1 MRMIGCLKPV
11 FYFLLLSTVFL
22 VFPIS
27 VFAQDQSGQMV
38 KGKVLEIVD
47 EGTQEIQ
54 GQKNYYQ
61 KVKVQ
66 VEEGKNKG
74 KEFTIEH
81 GSTFSVA
88 QQQKVNKG
96 DTVVLSESTDNEG
109 NFQYFIAD
117 KYRLNKLIIITIGFF
132 ILTIIVVGVRGFGSL
147 LGLIISFAIIIKFI
161 VPQILDGKDPL
172 LITIIGALFIMV
184 ITIYLAHGFS
194 RQTTAAVVAT
204 FLALVVTGLLSVL
217 FVNFANL
224 SGLGSEEA
232 YALQFGPASE
242 VNLRGLLLGGII
254 IGALGVLDD
263 VTTTQSAAVFE
274 LAKTNRKLYLFD
286 LARRGFKIGRE
297 HILSMVNTLVL
308 AYAGAS
314 LAIFIFLV
322 LNPTNQP
329 IWAIINSEIISEE
342 IIRALSGSIGLV
354 LAVPLSTVIAAWF
367 ATR

>member
-1 MRMIGCLKPV
+1 MRVMNRFCLV
-11 FYFLLLSTVFL
+11 LLFTSFVFLLS
-22 VFPIS
+22 PIS
-27 VFAQDQSGQMV
+27 VFAQNQDGQMV
-38 KGKVLEIVD
+38 KGKVVEILD

-81 GSTFSVA
+81 GGTFSVA
-88 QQQKVNKG
+88 EHQRVNKG
-96 DTVVLSESTDNEG
+96 DTVVLSESADEKG
-109 NFQYFIAD
+109 DFQYFIAD
-117 KYRLNKLIIITIGFF
+117 KYRLNKLILITIGFF
-132 ILTIIVVGVRGFGSL
+132 ILTIVVVGVRGLGSL
-147 LGLIISFAIIIKFI
+147 LGLIISLAVIVKFI

-172 LITIIGALFIMV
+172 LMTIIGALFIMV
-184 ITIYLAHGFS
+184 VTIYLSHGFS
-194 RQTTAAVVAT
+194 RQTTAAVIAT
-204 FLALVVTGLLSVL
+204 FLALVITGLLSVL

-232 YALQFGPASE
+232 YALQFGPSS
-242 VNLRGLLLGGII
+242 VINLRGLLLGGII

-274 LAKTNRKLYLFD
+274 LAKTGRKLYLFD
-286 LARRGFKIGRE
+286 LARKGFKIGRE

-329 IWAIINSEIISEE
+329 IWALINSEIISEE
-342 IIRALSGSIGLV
+342 IVRALSGSVGLL
-354 LAVPLSTVIAAWF
+354 LAVPLSTVISAWF